1 MILGIGT
8 DLVEPARLAE
18 KLGRSPA
25 LRAKLFAPAEIAY
38 CEQMADPAQHYAGR
52 FAAKEALLKALGCGL
67 TATFDLHEAAVEN
80 DELGAP
86 YFRLA
91 GELQQLVAERGVART
106 HLSISHIHL
115 VASAFVILEA

>member
-18 KLGRSPA
+18 KLSRSPA
-25 LRAKLFAPAEIAY
+25 LRAKLFAPTEIAY
-38 CEQMADPAQHYAGR
+38 CERMAAPAQHYAGR

-67 TATFDLHEAAVEN
+67 SATFDLHEAAVEN
-80 DELGAP
+80 NELGAP
-86 YFRLA
+86 FFILT
-91 GELQQLVAERGVART
+91 GELQNIIAERGVGRI

-115 VASAFVILEA
+115 AASAVVILET